1 MTLGTSA
8 PKPHDLKEICLK
20 LAEEAAE
27 LIRTQRLQF
36 AHRGMESAVAATKS
50 SKVDPVTEVDKAAE
64 QLIVARISQE
74 FPDDSI
80 LGEEG
85 TDRSGAGG
93 RHWIVDPIDGTV
105 NFLYGVPA
113 YAVSIAVA
121 QGNELIAGAVV
132 NVATGQSY
140 SASRGGGAFRDGQRI
155 HTSRAHDV
163 EQSLVATG
171 FSYESSAREQQGKI
185 IARLLP
191 AVRDIRR
198 IGSAALDL
206 CRVAEGSVDIYYEH
220 GTHPWDWAAGA
231 LIAQEAGA
239 GVLRPPLGVPETQWY
254 MVSAWAPGLEE
265 TWQRAAR
272 RIGVPAVLDLS
283 EEN

>member
-1 MTLGTSA
+1 MTLGTSV
-8 PKPHDLKEICLK
+8 PNPLELKEFSLM
-20 LAEEAAE
+20 LAQEAAE
-27 LIRTQRLQF
+27 LIRTQRLKF
-36 AHRGMESAVAATKS
+36 ANQGMDSAVSATKS
-50 SKVDPVTEVDKAAE
+50 SSVDPVTEVDKAAE
-64 QLIVARISQE
+64 QHIVSRISHE

-85 TDRSGAGG
+85 TDHTGAGG
-93 RHWIVDPIDGTV
+93 RRWIVDPIDETV

-132 NVATGQSY
+132 NVATGQVY
-140 SASRGGGAFRDGQRI
+140 SASKGGGAYRDGQRI
-155 HTSRAHDV
+155 HASRAHDIAR
-163 EQSLVATG
+163 SLVATG
-171 FSYESSAREQQGKI
+171 FSYESAAREEQGKI

-239 GVLRPPLGVPETQWY
+239 GVLRPPLGVPGTQWY

-272 RIGVPAVLDLS
+272 RIGVPAVLDVS